1 MRQTDH
7 SGGHMQKHS
16 FLHFILFFF
25 SIALLSVILTL
36 SVSAITADGKIVVVL
51 DPGHGG
57 NSTGTCEGGEPEYY
71 YNMIVAEACREVL
84 ESTGK
89 FKVYMTHTDNAVT
102 MEHWERLLVA
112 DGVNADLCFSIH
124 FNGNDI
130 TSLNGTETFVSVVER
145 FSLPGLGKKV
155 QEKLVSTFG
164 FKDLG
169 VIARYDTGDGESIYY
184 WDNEQ
189 QWDIPDERSLGM
201 RSDYFG
207 IITWGC
213 KFGMPSVIVEHCYMS
228 NPGDREIATKHENL
242 LKMGQLDAQAI
253 IEFYTQHE
261 HIWSEERMTDYP
273 ANCLYDGKASYV
285 CKICLARKDTISTG
299 PADDGGH
306 IWLVSSE
313 KKASCTRDGG
323 TEYYCR
329 ICDNFIDK
337 GRTDL
342 TLHKKSVKVSALGHD
357 YEITDEVKVTHT
369 TDGYT
374 TYRCSRCK
382 DTYTENFKAEG
393 HSIADVS
400 RTVPTCTEDGVY
412 TTHCT
417 VCGEVFRDV
426 TPALGHIP
434 ETVTRVEATCTAD
447 GTHLTQCRRCNYQHT
462 EVLPAIGH
470 DKILEEEILPD
481 CENSG
486 LRRYVCKNCGLTEEE
501 YMAHLEHS
509 DLLETEILPLCD
521 ESGYRKYICSRCQR
535 ERTEE
540 LSPTGHSW
548 QLTAT
553 EDPVCEE
560 DGLETYLCLSCAEKR
575 FESIAATG
583 HSWMEVERAES
594 GVFEA
599 GSILYRCE
607 NDRSHE
613 YTEELPAWVSEGYNL
628 YILVGG
634 VTLGLSFILLLVIAL
649 VRHHRDPIWETE
661 EDKKTDDPE
670 KDEKTD
676 DPEEN
681 EKQEEAAEE
690 TSEKTV

>member
-1 MRQTDH
+1 MK
-7 SGGHMQKHS
+7 KHP
-16 FLHFILFFF
+16 FLSFILFF
-25 SIALLSVILTL
+25 SSAVLLSVLLIFPA
-36 SVSAITADGKIVVVL
+36 SAVTEDGKIVVVL

-57 NSTGTCEGGEPEYY
+57 SSTGTCEGGEPEYY

-84 ESTGK
+84 EQSGK
-89 FKVYMTHTDNAVT
+89 FKVYMTHTDNSVT

-124 FNGNDI
+124 FNGNDV

-145 FSLPGLGKKV
+145 FSLRGLGKKV
-155 QEKLVSTFG
+155 QTGLVSAFG

-169 VIARYDTGDGESIYY
+169 VIARYDTGDGKSIYY
-184 WDNEQ
+184 WNDEE
-189 QWDIPDERSLGM
+189 QWDIPDDRSLGM

-213 KFGMPSVIVEHCYMS
+213 KFGVPSVIVEHCYMS

-261 HIWSEERMTDYP
+261 HIWSEERLTDYP

-285 CKICLARKDTISTG
+285 CKICLARKDTVSTG
-299 PADDGGH
+299 PAADGGH
-306 IWLVSSE
+306 IWLVSSQ
-313 KKASCTRDGG
+313 KKPSCTKDGG

-342 TLHKKSVKVSALGHD
+342 TLHTKSVKVSALGHD
-357 YEITDEVKVTHT
+357 YEITDAVKVTHT

-374 TYRCSRCK
+374 SYRCTRCK

-393 HSIADVS
+393 HSIAEVS
-400 RTVPTCTEDGVY
+400 HTTPTCTEDGVH
-412 TTHCT
+412 TTKCT
-417 VCGEVFRDV
+417 TCGEVFRDV

-434 ETVTRVEATCTAD
+434 ETVTRVEAVCTAD
-447 GTHLTQCRRCNYQHT
+447 GTHVTRCRRCDYRHT

-481 CENSG
+481 CETSG

-501 YMAHLEHS
+501 YMAHLEHT
-509 DLLETEILPLCD
+509 DLLEEEILPLCD
-521 ESGYRKYICSRCQR
+521 DDGYRKYICSRCQR
-535 ERTEE
+535 ERAETIP
-540 LSPTGHSW
+540 PTGHLW
-548 QLTAT
+548 QLSAR
-553 EDPVCEE
+553 EDPKCEE
-560 DGLETYLCLSCAEKR
+560 DGLETYLCSRCDEER
-575 FESIAATG
+575 FESLAATG
-583 HSWMEVERAES
+583 HLWKEVAREES
-594 GVFEA
+594 GVFED
-599 GSILYRCE
+599 GSILYRCD
-607 NDRSHE
+607 NDPDHE
-613 YTEELPAWVSEGYNL
+613 YSQALPAWIRQGYNL
-628 YILVGG
+628 YLLIGG
-634 VTLGLSFILLLVIAL
+634 VLLGVAFILTLVIVL

-661 EDKKTDDPE
+661 EDGEETPE
-670 KDEKTD
+670 AETEK
-676 DPEEN
+676 ES
-681 EKQEEAAEE
+681 EEAAKEENAEE
-690 TSEKTV
+690 TV